1 MLTIHRALWA
11 QIHGTK
17 FDNNYVVDDTDPYE
31 YDPWYLYNQSH
42 SVLLV
47 DFIGELY
54 INGGT
59 EFKNNRGL

>member
-11 QIHGTK
+11 QINGTT

-31 YDPWYLYNQSH
+31 YDPWYFYNQSH

-47 DFIGELY
+47 DFIGELH

>member
-11 QIHGTK
+11 QINGTK

-31 YDPWYLYNQSH
+31 YDPWYFYNQSH

-47 DFIGELY
+47 DFIGELS